1 MSLAVWSL
9 IRVFVSYNGFLFSN
23 CMLITYCC
31 ILFNKYIKYSKYHC
45 DYLVFVIVVLC
56 DVLYM
61 AYSNMFVALVKKLEI
76 LTALKQDIH
85 VSKIPYK

>member
-1 MSLAVWSL
+1 M
-9 IRVFVSYNGFLFSN
+9 
-23 CMLITYCC
+23 
-31 ILFNKYIKYSKYHC
+31 FNKYIEYSNYDC

-56 DVLYM
+56 DVLSM

-85 VSKIPYK
+85 VSKIPYN

>member
-1 MSLAVWSL
+1 M
-9 IRVFVSYNGFLFSN
+9 
-23 CMLITYCC
+23 
-31 ILFNKYIKYSKYHC
+31 FNNHIEYSKYDC

-61 AYSNMFVALVKKLEI
+61 AYFNMFIALVKTL